1 MKALVLTSIITATML
16 LAPINA
22 MAVAP
27 SPADLPAVKQEQL
40 ELRQKLLAGKGAY
53 KDIDAAVRTDL
64 LSKQDIV
71 MKLVEGR
78 QSTSELSPAD
88 QVALVNALS
97 SIAAIVE
104 KAEDERMVCR
114 REKMTGSNRP
124 ETICKTVAQRRQDR
138 EEADKYLTSP
148 RNASCM
154 TQCGETMG
162 AEGW

>member
-71 MKLVEGR
+71 MKLVEGK
-78 QSTSELSPAD
+78 QSSSELSPPD

-114 REKMTGSNRP
+114 REKTIGSNRP
-124 ETICKTVAQRRQDR
+124 ETICKTVAQLRQERQETDR
-138 EEADKYLTSP
+138 FLTSP
-148 RNASCM
+148 RNASCISI
-154 TQCGETMG
+154 CGETMG